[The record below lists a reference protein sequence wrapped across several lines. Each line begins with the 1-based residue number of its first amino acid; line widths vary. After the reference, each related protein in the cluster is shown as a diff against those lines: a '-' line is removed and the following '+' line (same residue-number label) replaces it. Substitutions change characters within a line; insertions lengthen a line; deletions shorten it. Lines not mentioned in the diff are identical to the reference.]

1 MAGKKL
7 MNIDLNTLVEM
18 VEKTLVLSEQD
29 NSQSV
34 YKTAAKLRI
43 NKSRGGEMTQLLNE
57 VRGIKGVTTV
67 IHLSDYAR
75 DTETYNFVLFEM
87 KYVLIGSDANPVTY
101 LKKTLIP
108 GIRAIQGIDIQDI
121 QSRPEKLS

>member
-1 MAGKKL
+1 
-7 MNIDLNTLVEM
+7 MNINLDTLVEM
-18 VEKTLVLSEQD
+18 VENQFTLNEQD

-34 YKTAAKLRI
+34 YKTAVKLRI
-43 NKSRGGEMTQLLNE
+43 NKSRGGEMTQLLNQ
-57 VRGIKGVTTV
+57 VRAIKGITTV

>member
-1 MAGKKL
+1 MEEKI
-7 MNIDLNTLVEM
+7 MNINLDTLVEM
-18 VEKTLVLSEQD
+18 VENQFTLNEQD

-34 YKTAAKLRI
+34 YKTAVKLRI
-43 NKSRGGEMTQLLNE
+43 NKSRGGEMTQLLNQ
-57 VRGIKGVTTV
+57 VRAIKGITTV